1 MSISTFCLVALFTF
15 PAWGTIL
22 HLLVTI
28 IIDVT
33 ENLK

>member
-22 HLLVTI
+22 RILVTI
-28 IIDVT
+28 IMDLT

>member
-22 HLLVTI
+22 HVVVSI
-28 IIDVT
+28 IIDAT